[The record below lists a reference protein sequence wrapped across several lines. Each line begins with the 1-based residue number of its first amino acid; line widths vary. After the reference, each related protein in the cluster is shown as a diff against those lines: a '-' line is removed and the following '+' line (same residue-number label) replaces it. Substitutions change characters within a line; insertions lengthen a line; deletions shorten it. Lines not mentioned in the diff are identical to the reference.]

1 MKKIILFGDSIFNGY
16 RNGQDTN
23 LVTNLFQKSLGNYA
37 QVQNLSKSGATT
49 VEGVDFL
56 EQIPAKYD
64 RIVVEYGNNDAAT
77 AWGISPESYK
87 KDLST
92 ILDAVGKAIVVGLC
106 LPDPNNFEINQYYG
120 EERLNLYNSIAKKV
134 AHKYNAPFVDILN
147 KMHKLKDIS
156 TYYQADGQHL
166 TNKGNKF
173 LVGQIVPAIKKKLIS
188 SDY

>member
-64 RIVVEYGNNDAAT
+64 LIVVEYGNNDAAT

-87 KDLST
+87 RT
-92 ILDAVGKAIVVGLC
+92 
-106 LPDPNNFEINQYYG
+106 
-120 EERLNLYNSIAKKV
+120 
-134 AHKYNAPFVDILN
+134 
-147 KMHKLKDIS
+147 
-156 TYYQADGQHL
+156 
-166 TNKGNKF
+166 
-173 LVGQIVPAIKKKLIS
+173 
-188 SDY
+188 

>member
-1 MKKIILFGDSIFNGY
+1 MHRCKTCLKVALLPWKAWI
-16 RNGQDTN
+16 
-23 LVTNLFQKSLGNYA
+23 
-37 QVQNLSKSGATT
+37 
-49 VEGVDFL
+49 FL

-120 EERLNLYNSIAKKV
+120 EERLNLYNSIAKK
-134 AHKYNAPFVDILN
+134 
-147 KMHKLKDIS
+147 S
-156 TYYQADGQHL
+156 C
-166 TNKGNKF
+166 
-173 LVGQIVPAIKKKLIS
+173 S
-188 SDY
+188 

>member
-64 RIVVEYGNNDAAT
+64 LIVVEYGNNDAAT

-134 AHKYNAPFVDILN
+134 AHKYNAPFVDILDE
-147 KMHKLKDIS
+147 MRKLKDIS

-166 TNKGNKF
+166 TDQGNEF
-173 LVGQIVPAIKKKLIS
+173 LVKQILPTIKKELG
-188 SDY
+188 